1 MATTMPSGN
10 RRIDAVLQRSA
21 NIAVRKAVVGVRP
34 RSVKSEIAFGRE
46 PRCGDSRRHSSSSP
60 RRASLSLS
68 RAAAASRKPLR
79 NSPAATMSGASSS
92 TSTWTHGKT
101 TREYSGH
108 KKKVHSVAWSCTG
121 AKLASGSVD
130 QSVRVWTID
139 ETGRH
144 TDLEMRGH
152 QDSVDQ
158 LRWDPKQPEVL
169 GTASADKTVRI
180 WDARSGKCAH
190 AIETKG
196 ENINIRWSPDGT
208 HIAVGDKDDNISLIE
223 MRKCKILKNIKFGFE
238 VNEMAWDPSGRVF
251 LLTTGGGTVEVFNF
265 ADMLKAGNTASVRT
279 IHAHTANCYCIE
291 FAPSG
296 EYFAVG
302 SADALVSLWSLQELV
317 RRPAA
322 FRSPARPS
330 R

>member
-1 MATTMPSGN
+1 
-10 RRIDAVLQRSA
+10 
-21 NIAVRKAVVGVRP
+21 
-34 RSVKSEIAFGRE
+34 
-46 PRCGDSRRHSSSSP
+46 
-60 RRASLSLS
+60 
-68 RAAAASRKPLR
+68 
-79 NSPAATMSGASSS
+79 MSGASSS

-317 RRPAA
+317 RRPAG
-322 FRSPARPS
+322 FCPPARPTDAPTALGRCACGPSTGCSGLCAHS
-330 R
+330 RSATTRSTSPQAQRI

>member
-1 MATTMPSGN
+1 
-10 RRIDAVLQRSA
+10 
-21 NIAVRKAVVGVRP
+21 
-34 RSVKSEIAFGRE
+34 
-46 PRCGDSRRHSSSSP
+46 
-60 RRASLSLS
+60 
-68 RAAAASRKPLR
+68 
-79 NSPAATMSGASSS
+79 MSGASSS

-279 IHAHTANCYCIE
+279 IH
-291 FAPSG
+291 
-296 EYFAVG
+296 
-302 SADALVSLWSLQELV
+302 SLSVDGVE
-317 RRPAA
+317 
-322 FRSPARPS
+322 
-330 R
+330 